1 MGRHARKA
9 IADAPYHIIN
19 RGNNRQAIFF
29 CDDDYQFFL
38 EALESAKDKYPCRVY
53 SFALMANH
61 IHLLLEPTEDSDN
74 LAYLMKHISQ
84 RYGQYV
90 NKYYK
95 RSGTLWEGRFK
106 SSPISLDRYLL
117 ACSRYIEMN
126 PIRAGIVEN
135 PGDYKFS
142 SYNAKTG
149 KKKLTWLDHDPAYI
163 ALGKTDDARQTAYQ
177 RWFQES
183 IPKAEWELIREAVKR
198 NWAFGNSR
206 FKEEMEK
213 ALERRFEVKKAGRK
227 LKI

>member
-1 MGRHARKA
+1 MVSLRKEGRK
-9 IADAPYHIIN
+9 
-19 RGNNRQAIFF
+19 
-29 CDDDYQFFL
+29 
-38 EALESAKDKYPCRVY
+38 
-53 SFALMANH
+53 
-61 IHLLLEPTEDSDN
+61 
-74 LAYLMKHISQ
+74 
-84 RYGQYV
+84 
-90 NKYYK
+90 
-95 RSGTLWEGRFK
+95 SGTGSYL
-106 SSPISLDRYLL
+106 SS
-117 ACSRYIEMN
+117 
-126 PIRAGIVEN
+126 
-135 PGDYKFS
+135 GDYKFS

-149 KKKLTWLDHDPAYI
+149 KKKLTWLDHDPVYM